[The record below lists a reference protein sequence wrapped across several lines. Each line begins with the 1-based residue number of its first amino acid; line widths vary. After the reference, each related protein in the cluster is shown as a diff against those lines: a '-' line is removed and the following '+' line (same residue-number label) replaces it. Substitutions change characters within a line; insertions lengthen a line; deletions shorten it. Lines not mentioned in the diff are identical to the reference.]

1 MKIKL
6 TAHIHYQKYQ
16 WDDKGEYQ
24 IWFAK
29 MDDTDYRTY
38 VGEQEVEVDIPDNYD
53 PRAQQIAAL
62 EADKQKVMADYQ
74 KMVTDINNRITNL
87 QAITYTGENA

>member
-6 TAHIHYQKYQ
+6 TAHIHYNKYH
-16 WDDKGEYQ
+16 WEEKGEFQ

-29 MDDTDYRTY
+29 MDDVDHRTY
-38 VGEQEVEVDIPDNYD
+38 VGEQEVEVDVPDNYD

-62 EADKQKVMADYQ
+62 EKHKQKVMADYQ
-74 KMVTDINNRITNL
+74 KMVNDINERISNL
-87 QAITYTGENA
+87 QAITYTGEIA